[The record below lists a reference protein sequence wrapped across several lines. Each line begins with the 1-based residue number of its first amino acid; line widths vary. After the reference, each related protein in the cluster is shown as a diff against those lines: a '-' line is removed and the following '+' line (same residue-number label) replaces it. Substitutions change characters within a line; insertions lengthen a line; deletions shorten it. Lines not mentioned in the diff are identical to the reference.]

1 MSSRQHVR
9 CYRLLLAPAVLT
21 GGMALAGDQWYLEPA
36 GSLQLLY
43 DDNIGLSVDKPV
55 STPALV
61 GTLQA
66 KGGRRNRVLDLGLE
80 GKVIRRQFFQDEKR
94 NTTDL
99 ALKASLVRTGRLDQL
114 GLDMTIERYS
124 TLTSELTTSGLVNA
138 GKRRVRRQI
147 EGSWRHQFAPRWS
160 AGLSVGWQD
169 VHYQD
174 ADLTPLTDYRYTT
187 SGLDLAFAY
196 DPRTRLLG
204 QLTLSRYRNDSGS
217 VTTDTT
223 GVLAGVER
231 DVSPTWSLR
240 ALAGARRSKSRL
252 RSILG
257 SRRTTDTGYLV
268 DLNSTWRFPA
278 AELVVG
284 LNRSLSPSGGGD
296 LLDTQRVTVE
306 WSQRLDE
313 RWRWELKGE
322 GYRNEGGSATANRTF
337 VRITPSLHYRL
348 DREWTASAAYR
359 YRRQKYDSSAEAAS
373 SNALLFTFA
382 YRGLSKK

>member
-278 AELVVG
+278 AEWAISP
-284 LNRSLSPSGGGD
+284 NRPSSWRCWGRCWPLRHPSAAPPRCSRG
-296 LLDTQRVTVE
+296 
-306 WSQRLDE
+306 WW
-313 RWRWELKGE
+313 WRWFSRSRATSSSCSPGNAS
-322 GYRNEGGSATANRTF
+322 RGGWGPSCWRTWL
-337 VRITPSLHYRL
+337 T
-348 DREWTASAAYR
+348 
-359 YRRQKYDSSAEAAS
+359 
-373 SNALLFTFA
+373 
-382 YRGLSKK
+382 